1 MHIDSF
7 FSHLQHI
14 FNNFLGSSLQ
24 ALNKDNILHLFYGLL
39 LFIIIII
46 IIIKRSCSYQENVI
60 CDSFEVNITKL
71 QFFFWLNQMT
81 ILKHLKQFI
90 AR

>member
-14 FNNFLGSSLQ
+14 FNNFLWYSLQ
-24 ALNKDNILHLFYGLL
+24 ALNKDNILNHFYGLL

-46 IIIKRSCSYQENVI
+46 IIIKRSCSYQENVMR
-60 CDSFEVNITKL
+60 DSFEVISKNYN
-71 QFFFWLNQMT
+71 FFWLNQMT
-81 ILKHLKQFI
+81 I
-90 AR
+90 